1 MNVNEAQEQWDS
13 INAKLK
19 QLTEEYRSGERWQD
33 ETKRMFWEIAEI
45 QDDRQELEIIKNSFS
60 DIESAILTKIKR
72 QKKTNHEFF

>member
-45 QDDRQELEIIKNSFS
+45 QDDRQELYNKMIHDGFIPISGVGEFGKWKLT
-60 DIESAILTKIKR
+60 ES
-72 QKKTNHEFF
+72 E